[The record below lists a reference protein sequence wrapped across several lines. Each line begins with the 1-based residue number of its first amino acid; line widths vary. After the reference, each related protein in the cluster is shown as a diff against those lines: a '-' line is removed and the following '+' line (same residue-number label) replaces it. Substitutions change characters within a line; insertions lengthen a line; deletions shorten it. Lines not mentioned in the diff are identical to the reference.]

1 MEMSD
6 TQIKS
11 FLAIQTH
18 ERFAK
23 LFIKYTPTKL
33 VVISQKEIFMFNKEF
48 NYYQP
53 VGIRGKLM
61 SLVSDVLHAIIEPW
75 SEPFEKKFMEIK
87 LDKTLNKEDKDEEAE
102 RIKKIL
108 KSITNAIKC
117 VETTSFINSIID
129 QIISILMLT
138 AEEQEKLNRLPNYLN
153 FKNGKLNLKT
163 LDFTS
168 RTPDDFITEFL
179 DYDFK
184 TDADPEKVKEVK
196 GILKRIC
203 NSDKEDYTLVTDF
216 LGYAIT
222 SETKEQKFF
231 NGLGPSASNGKS
243 TIIKLVEEA
252 FSIYV
257 YKAKKDLFCENY
269 SKAHKYFAEMKGK
282 RICYIEEQ
290 DKKKQ
295 DAELM
300 KDVVDGNKMNNEVLF
315 ATTEKIM
322 IQFKLLFL
330 SNKLMNFDADN
341 GMKRRIIHFD
351 FKNKFVEKENVEKE
365 QLIHKE
371 GKVYPL
377 DKTLQIRFR
386 DCDDLKNA
394 LVHIL
399 ILKSKQYFDQGL
411 KVPSK
416 YEDLAKDM
424 CEENDKFKNFFDS
437 HFVVTGDEND
447 RVSKK
452 EINDMMN
459 VYNKCNYSERTIVD
473 DIKRLQLN
481 YQRLLR
487 APYKG
492 ASERGVVVGIKKRD
506 YVPDDENTVVDFV
519 EEKPVR
525 SDLDFGLDMEPIG
538 QEHPSVTIEERSN
551 AEHLNLLSQASLLNE
566 LQKELREE
574 KKQKN
579 EYWDER
585 DALKEEVERLKAEI
599 EVLKKKC
606 AVSVPTVPKS
616 EPDFLDELEAAPV
629 KVVESEQEIDF
640 LDELEAA
647 PVKPPKTKDKRNE
660 TLDKMQQKLS
670 KK

>member
-1 MEMSD
+1 MKMV
-6 TQIKS
+6 KM
-11 FLAIQTH
+11 
-18 ERFAK
+18 
-23 LFIKYTPTKL
+23 
-33 VVISQKEIFMFNKEF
+33 V
-48 NYYQP
+48 
-53 VGIRGKLM
+53 
-61 SLVSDVLHAIIEPW
+61 
-75 SEPFEKKFMEIK
+75 
-87 LDKTLNKEDKDEEAE
+87 
-102 RIKKIL
+102 
-108 KSITNAIKC
+108 TNAIKC

-163 LDFTS
+163 LDFTG

-184 TDADPEKVKEVK
+184 PDADPEKVKEVK
-196 GILKRIC
+196 GIIKRIC
-203 NSDKEDYTLVTDF
+203 NSDKEDYNLVTDF

-315 ATTEKIM
+315 STTEKIM

-386 DCDDLKNA
+386 DCDELKNA

-492 ASERGVVVGIKKRD
+492 ASERGVVVGIRKRD
-506 YVPDDENTVVDFV
+506 YVPDDETTVNFV
-519 EEKPVR
+519 EEKPMV
-525 SDLDFGLDMEPIG
+525 SDLDFGLDMEQPVG
-538 QEHPSVTIEERSN
+538 QEHPSVTIE
-551 AEHLNLLSQASLLNE
+551 E

-585 DALKEEVERLKAEI
+585 DALKEENERLKAEI
-599 EVLKKKC
+599 AELKKKRVVPVP
-606 AVSVPTVPKS
+606 AVPEPVTKS
-616 EPDFLDELEAAPV
+616 DFLDELEAAPV

-640 LDELEAA
+640 IDELEAA

-660 TLDKMQQKLS
+660 TMDKMQLKLS